1 MLPAALREDGVQVG
15 RRDVDVDPVEQ
26 FAQGEGDLV
35 ALGVRHDGE
44 HRGHEGVDVQRQAA
58 ALDHVDGAED
68 EVGAVDLVERY
79 GVVTQ
84 VGLQLGETCLVVDG
98 QRQLRRLV
106 GSRLDEQVAVG
117 AFEVG
122 GQSRAHAGVG
132 HSGLLERGVVYL
144 LSISL
149 TEVGE
154 RHQAYCL
161 IFIL

>member
-26 FAQGEGDLV
+26 FAQGEGDLLT
-35 ALGVRHDGE
+35 LGVRYDGE
-44 HRGHEGVDVQRQAA
+44 HRGHEGVDVQHQAA

-84 VGLQLGETCLVVDG
+84 VGLQLGQALDVVDA
-98 QRQLRRLV
+98 QCQLRSLVRL
-106 GSRLDEQVAVG
+106 RLDEQAAVG
-117 AFEVG
+117 ALEVG
-122 GQSRAHAGVG
+122 GQSRARAGVG

-149 TEVGE
+149 TEVDE

-161 IFIL
+161 IYIL